1 MGNSRVLQKAT
12 KELTKAKA
20 PKKSKDI
27 IYDPAGQWKF
37 PGQNTRIPGG
47 NITMQGVPYPV
58 YAQPNVGQPQMMY
71 PGQDYVFPGADYVD
85 EQPQMKKG
93 GRPRG
98 LVSMPKPSKKG
109 LASKAY
115 SRSLDATNKLFTENN
130 LFKKP
135 KDKRRKVFDPNAKY
149 YAEGGS
155 AGCPK
160 GFYYNGKKCVKL
172 PKNVFIT
179 SDPDEYKQRIQAYRD
194 SSITHQNVNKY
205 NRALQNVIKGALAT
219 GSSNVHDPYYITG
232 LTTSYGFSSED
243 AAKKHTRKT
252 EAQANKLKTRL
263 FENIIDNSG
272 YYTPQTGREIAL
284 HDHHPP
290 VKGKSGFIN
299 SIDNDYQYYKFPAPK
314 QPVVFAKEYPK
325 EEVKK
330 QLPKKTLPKKT
341 LPNKEEPVY
350 EDMPEVGRLP
360 IKQALIDQ
368 PKGTIIT
375 QTNTTPEEVVE
386 KTDVEYTPEYS
397 EEGGPDSVGYH
408 YKDKQKR
415 YIDWNGRAVGYRP
428 LKFRKPGHS
437 GELIKLGG
445 KKYFYLPTIE
455 SRTEDWFVPDN
466 DNEEEYQ
473 DGGEYGMPLGT
484 GVSQNFIGNRDEFK
498 VGGIPELP
506 LRDNQVNYDAYVN
519 RFEPKT
525 RMQDGGEQDA
535 MSAMM
540 KARLAYANEFGNPA
554 AQRMINLP
562 DNPYQFDDGNTGTHY
577 MASMDNYAVPQIQ
590 DINGQLMLG
599 DYGPESNE
607 AIRFDTD
614 DDANYFAEHYKD
626 VSPGFIEAELT
637 DDEIEEYR
645 KGGYIVED
653 ISIPSL
659 NQYDK
664 GGRFKRRKK
673 KQEEQEQLE
682 YRPPVEVNDEMYES
696 VTPFPEA
703 PEEFK
708 QGVGNIKEIEKKAQ
722 APDWLKFSNEY
733 EKKNSKQAFIDEK
746 KKEYLKG
753 TNQGLLKAQGYNM
766 ENFPEDVERNFEKAY
781 DYKKNSFIVKKLG
794 KKEKFSP
801 NRRGEW
807 VDELSKK
814 EKEIVANSKYES
826 KLQPSY
832 WSRTLA
838 GLQELYGDVYAPGVS
853 SRIPI
858 AGLTKKE
865 QKDIQNS
872 KLGAFETLAGWDA
885 LGAVAANALEQSGN
899 SGYGASY
906 RESPGILSGEKMAG
920 VTDEHAMTLNLLNY
934 TLPYDIAAAAPSI
947 IKGVGNVANVTKT
960 VGKNLIQASPLKK
973 AYKYNP
979 WAFKADKE
987 AAYRMLGGKEGYLD
1001 AVESGLLRPNQKT
1014 GRYDATFYNVGEPL
1028 DRYKAGYDTQY
1039 MAEVPLSNEKI
1050 YPRYEGAD
1058 DYRISEE
1065 IGAEAFDTRV
1075 PKGHVGI
1082 YEPGVNLYKEHWLQG
1097 YKKVKPPKA
1106 TKKLEVVPSEE
1117 ELIDLW
1123 RIQEKGDRPMAEL
1136 AAEGKLGPMFKNEK
1150 AIQHFKDREKYFGQ
1164 WFTKDK
1170 ADLDWYKTDREF
1182 KDPEIINLKVPKSKL
1197 EEFQN
1202 YDKTLSRASDREFVI
1217 PQEEQGLYK
1226 VSETPKELPGSSNKS
1241 FMGKVKDYFD
1251 RPPGPLMLGM
1261 SKGAVF
1267 TKEIKNPDYFLDLM
1281 KINKYSAKNKK
1292 YFEDLIATVK
1302 RQGNVASERQYDEL
1316 QRLKTGDMN
1325 YGKKG
1330 FAKGGIVSELSNKE
1344 IKDLVAQG
1352 YIVKDVD

>member
-1 MGNSRVLQKAT
+1 
-12 KELTKAKA
+12 LTKAKA
-20 PKKSKDI
+20 PKTSKDI
-27 IYDPAGQWKF
+27 IYDPTGYWNPNNQGQ
-37 PGQNTRIPGG
+37 PVRIPLSD
-47 NITMQGVPYPV
+47 NKRITMRNNPITNQPVPYPV

-525 RMQDGGEQDA
+525 RLYEDGG
-535 MSAMM
+535 
-540 KARLAYANEFGNPA
+540 Y
-554 AQRMINLP
+554 
-562 DNPYQFDDGNTGTHY
+562 
-577 MASMDNYAVPQIQ
+577 
-590 DINGQLMLG
+590 
-599 DYGPESNE
+599 
-607 AIRFDTD
+607 
-614 DDANYFAEHYKD
+614 
-626 VSPGFIEAELT
+626 IETELT
-637 DDEIEEYR
+637 DDEIQAYR
-645 KGGYIVED
+645 DGGYIVED

-673 KQEEQEQLE
+673 KQEEQVQPE
-682 YRPPVEVNDEMYES
+682 YVEPVKVDDEMYES
-696 VTPFPEA
+696 VTPYTQA
-703 PEEFK
+703 PEDFK
-708 QGVGNIKEIEKKAQ
+708 KGVGNIKEVEKKAQ
-722 APDWLKFSNEY
+722 APDWLNFSREY

-746 KKEYLKG
+746 KREYLKS
-753 TNQGLLKAQGYNM
+753 TNQGLIKQAGYNM
-766 ENFPEDVERNFEKAY
+766 ENFPPDVERRFREAY

-807 VDELSKK
+807 VDELSDK

-826 KLQPSY
+826 KLQPGL
-832 WSRTLA
+832 WDRTLA
-838 GLQELYGDVYAPGVS
+838 GLTTLATNQHLTPLLA
-853 SRIPI
+853 PI
-858 AGLTKKE
+858 ANKVMNEGMLPGLTKKE
-865 QKDIQNS
+865 QREIKDS
-872 KLGAFETLAGWDA
+872 KITKVPFTDIDLPFGIPVGGLDALAGFD
-885 LGAVAANALEQSGN
+885 LPGVIAANALEASG
-899 SGYGASY
+899 SGGYGAGY
-906 RESPGILSGEKMAG
+906 RESPGALSAEPMAN
-920 VTDEHAMTLNLLNY
+920 VQPKHIAALNLINY
-934 TLPYDIAAAAPSI
+934 TAPYDIAAIAPSI
-947 IKGVGNVANVTKT
+947 IRGLGSTARTIGSVAKT
-960 VGKNLIQASPLKK
+960 TGKVLTEATPLRN

-979 WAFKADKE
+979 WAFKANPE
-987 AAYRMLGGKEGYLD
+987 AAYRMLGNKEGYLD
-1001 AVESGLLRPNQKT
+1001 AVESGVLRPNQKT

-1028 DRYKAGYDTQY
+1028 DRYKAGFDKQY

-1050 YPRYEGAD
+1050 YPRFAEGD

-1065 IGAEAFDTRV
+1065 LGAEAFENRI

-1082 YEPGVNLYKEHWLQG
+1082 NEPGVNLYKEHWLQG

-1106 TKKLEVVPSEE
+1106 NK
-1117 ELIDLW
+1117 
-1123 RIQEKGDRPMAEL
+1123 Q
-1136 AAEGKLGPMFKNEK
+1136 
-1150 AIQHFKDREKYFGQ
+1150 
-1164 WFTKDK
+1164 
-1170 ADLDWYKTDREF
+1170 
-1182 KDPEIINLKVPKSKL
+1182 
-1197 EEFQN
+1197 
-1202 YDKTLSRASDREFVI
+1202 
-1217 PQEEQGLYK
+1217 
-1226 VSETPKELPGSSNKS
+1226 LPGSPNAIETPSGFQNRVFDTNIQLGEFKGKGHLSEKGYNYRTLGDEEIKAIKEFKAVLPKKGKAKGGNENVKYWTKGNEKNWYAENPNQQVIRVKENKFNKDKVVGADDVEVYNHEVGAFEPIISKPANKS

-1267 TKEIKNPDYFLDLM
+1267 NKEIKNPDYFLDLM
-1281 KINKYSAKNKK
+1281 KINKYSPKNKK

-1302 RQGNVASERQYDEL
+1302 RQGNVASEKQYEEL

-1330 FAKGGIVSELSNKE
+1330 FAKGGIVSELSKKE

-1352 YIVKDVD
+1352 YIVEDID

>member
-20 PKKSKDI
+20 PAKSRDI

-37 PGQNTRIPGG
+37 PGQETRIPGSD
-47 NITMQGVPYPV
+47 ITMQGVPYPV

-85 EQPQMKKG
+85 EYPQMKKG
-93 GRPRG
+93 GRPKG
-98 LVSMPKPSKKG
+98 LIPMPKPSKKG
-109 LASKAY
+109 LASKSY
-115 SRSLDATNKLFTENN
+115 SRSLDATNKLFTENY

-135 KDKRRKVFDPNAKY
+135 KDRKRKVFDPNAKY
-149 YAEGGS
+149 YA
-155 AGCPK
+155 
-160 GFYYNGKKCVKL
+160 
-172 PKNVFIT
+172 
-179 SDPDEYKQRIQAYRD
+179 
-194 SSITHQNVNKY
+194 
-205 NRALQNVIKGALAT
+205 
-219 GSSNVHDPYYITG
+219 
-232 LTTSYGFSSED
+232 
-243 AAKKHTRKT
+243 
-252 EAQANKLKTRL
+252 
-263 FENIIDNSG
+263 
-272 YYTPQTGREIAL
+272 
-284 HDHHPP
+284 
-290 VKGKSGFIN
+290 
-299 SIDNDYQYYKFPAPK
+299 
-314 QPVVFAKEYPK
+314 
-325 EEVKK
+325 
-330 QLPKKTLPKKT
+330 
-341 LPNKEEPVY
+341 
-350 EDMPEVGRLP
+350 
-360 IKQALIDQ
+360 
-368 PKGTIIT
+368 
-375 QTNTTPEEVVE
+375 
-386 KTDVEYTPEYS
+386 
-397 EEGGPDSVGYH
+397 
-408 YKDKQKR
+408 
-415 YIDWNGRAVGYRP
+415 
-428 LKFRKPGHS
+428 
-437 GELIKLGG
+437 
-445 KKYFYLPTIE
+445 
-455 SRTEDWFVPDN
+455 
-466 DNEEEYQ
+466 
-473 DGGEYGMPLGT
+473 DGGEYGMPLGA
-484 GVSQNFIGNRDEFK
+484 GVAQNFIGNRDEFK

-535 MSAMM
+535 MNAMM

-607 AIRFDTD
+607 AIQFDRPE
-614 DDANYFAEHYKD
+614 DAEYFAEHYKD

-653 ISIPSL
+653 VSIPSL

-708 QGVGNIKEIEKKAQ
+708 QGVGNIKEVEKKAQ

-814 EKEIVANSKYES
+814 EKEIVANSKYEN

-858 AGLTKKE
+858 SGLTKKE

-920 VTDEHAMTLNLLNY
+920 VTDVHAMALNPLNY
-934 TLPYDIAAAAPSI
+934 TLPYDMAAAAPSI
-947 IKGVGNVANVTKT
+947 IKGVGNVAKT
-960 VGKNLIQASPLKK
+960 TGKVLTETTPLKN
-973 AYKYNP
+973 AYKLNKRAIKESAVGPLVRTDKPHWVKGYKEPINSGVIDINDVIKKATPEDLTKLQLKDLEYKNKLRRNKTMSPEDINALNKDIEQFVSIEKFAKESKPEWNP
-979 WAFKADKE
+979 TMSFDSPIQERRAFVE
-987 AAYRMLGGKEGYLD
+987 QMQKEGLVSNKLSKP
-1001 AVESGLLRPNQKT
+1001 AVSNIAINEKKFNELTKKALEKFNEGYRNVDTNAETLQKLKDPEIFNMFDK
-1014 GRYDATFYNVGEPL
+1014 GVDIADPVNVGEYMATTVPQEAYYYRQGFANSGL
-1028 DRYKAGYDTQY
+1028 GKEYDALYSHSLPSNEFGERMYKVKLGDTDFSTGDFKDWYQKNYKEKIRGYDPSIRGY
-1039 MAEVPLSNEKI
+1039 HNENM
-1050 YPRYEGAD
+1050 
-1058 DYRISEE
+1058 
-1065 IGAEAFDTRV
+1065 F
-1075 PKGHVGI
+1075 
-1082 YEPGVNLYKEHWLQG
+1082 EPGVFAPIKGDQGAYRVFTGKRGEKVLTADPTYKYHGVNWKELSPEQQKEMYDFFKAEKRNYEKGWYEPNRPVKTEVQP
-1097 YKKVKPPKA
+1097 KV
-1106 TKKLEVVPSEE
+1106 TKEPEVIPDEE
-1117 ELIDLW
+1117 ELIDL
-1123 RIQEKGDRPMAEL
+1123 
-1136 AAEGKLGPMFKNEK
+1136 
-1150 AIQHFKDREKYFGQ
+1150 
-1164 WFTKDK
+1164 
-1170 ADLDWYKTDREF
+1170 
-1182 KDPEIINLKVPKSKL
+1182 
-1197 EEFQN
+1197 
-1202 YDKTLSRASDREFVI
+1202 
-1217 PQEEQGLYK
+1217 
-1226 VSETPKELPGSSNKS
+1226 KELPGSSNKS

-1261 SKGAVF
+1261 PKGAVF

-1330 FAKGGIVSELSNKE
+1330 YAKGGIVSELSKKE

-1352 YIVKDVD
+1352 YIVEEVD

>member
-20 PKKSKDI
+20 PAKSRDI

-37 PGQNTRIPGG
+37 PGQETRIPGSD
-47 NITMQGVPYPV
+47 ITMQGVPYPV

-85 EQPQMKKG
+85 EYPQMKKG
-93 GRPRG
+93 GRPKG
-98 LVSMPKPSKKG
+98 LIPMPKPSKKG

-115 SRSLDATNKLFTENN
+115 SRSLDATNKLFTENY

-135 KDKRRKVFDPNAKY
+135 KDRKRKVFDPNAKY
-149 YAEGGS
+149 YA
-155 AGCPK
+155 
-160 GFYYNGKKCVKL
+160 
-172 PKNVFIT
+172 
-179 SDPDEYKQRIQAYRD
+179 
-194 SSITHQNVNKY
+194 
-205 NRALQNVIKGALAT
+205 
-219 GSSNVHDPYYITG
+219 
-232 LTTSYGFSSED
+232 
-243 AAKKHTRKT
+243 
-252 EAQANKLKTRL
+252 
-263 FENIIDNSG
+263 
-272 YYTPQTGREIAL
+272 
-284 HDHHPP
+284 
-290 VKGKSGFIN
+290 
-299 SIDNDYQYYKFPAPK
+299 
-314 QPVVFAKEYPK
+314 
-325 EEVKK
+325 
-330 QLPKKTLPKKT
+330 
-341 LPNKEEPVY
+341 
-350 EDMPEVGRLP
+350 
-360 IKQALIDQ
+360 
-368 PKGTIIT
+368 
-375 QTNTTPEEVVE
+375 
-386 KTDVEYTPEYS
+386 
-397 EEGGPDSVGYH
+397 
-408 YKDKQKR
+408 
-415 YIDWNGRAVGYRP
+415 
-428 LKFRKPGHS
+428 
-437 GELIKLGG
+437 
-445 KKYFYLPTIE
+445 
-455 SRTEDWFVPDN
+455 
-466 DNEEEYQ
+466 
-473 DGGEYGMPLGT
+473 DGGEYGMPLGA
-484 GVSQNFIGNRDEFK
+484 GVAQNFIGNRDEFK

-525 RMQDGGEQDA
+525 RMHDGGEQDA
-535 MSAMM
+535 MNAMM

-562 DNPYQFDDGNTGTHY
+562 DNPYQFEDGNTGTHY

-607 AIRFDTD
+607 AIQFDRPE
-614 DDANYFAEHYKD
+614 DAEYFAEHYKE

-708 QGVGNIKEIEKKAQ
+708 QGVGNIKEVEKKAQ

-814 EKEIVANSKYES
+814 EKEIVANSKYEN

-858 AGLTKKE
+858 PGLTKKE

-920 VTDEHAMTLNLLNY
+920 VTDVHAMALNPLNY

-947 IKGVGNVANVTKT
+947 IKGVGNVARTT
-960 VGKNLIQASPLKK
+960 GKVLTEATPLKN
-973 AYKYNP
+973 AYKINP
-979 WAFKADKE
+979 LANK
-987 AAYRMLGGKEGYLD
+987 
-1001 AVESGLLRPNQKT
+1001 
-1014 GRYDATFYNVGEPL
+1014 
-1028 DRYKAGYDTQY
+1028 
-1039 MAEVPLSNEKI
+1039 EVPLNTLYHGSENPNLQFNDIILTDVNPNVGSRPGQFKKRAISTGDPLELPGGFYTNDKSMPGFMGNNSYRYSMDIPANANVFEWKSGISDNISVKKLQELKNKGYDIIKGKNILGETEYIPLNKDIISNWKKFEK
-1050 YPRYEGAD
+1050 GAPELKATQNV
-1058 DYRISEE
+1058 RFE
-1065 IGAEAFDTRV
+1065 TQT
-1075 PKGHVGI
+1075 P
-1082 YEPGVNLYKEHWLQG
+1082 HWLQG

-1281 KINKYSAKNKK
+1281 KINKYSPKNKK

-1352 YIVKDVD
+1352 YIVEDVD